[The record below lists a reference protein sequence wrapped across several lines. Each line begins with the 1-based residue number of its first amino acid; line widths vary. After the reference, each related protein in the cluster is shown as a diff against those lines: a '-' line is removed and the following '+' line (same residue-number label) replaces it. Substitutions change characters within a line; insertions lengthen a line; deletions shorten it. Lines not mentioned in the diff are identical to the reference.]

1 MAVHRNDMLA
11 RILDDTNQNR
21 RHDIWLWFQLKAQ
34 KILLGGEINY
44 PGMHYSMNEAIFKNP
59 ILSEKLKQREI
70 EQLLPEKYISWIKE
84 ENRQVIW
91 LRSKIRNDIMH
102 PPEPGLTGKDSLVAS
117 IDLWN
122 ININEKGHFL
132 GGLERDWNEHSKG
145 DKQYKWF
152 SDDAQKCIYAG
163 NLIKKDFPMIG
174 FSSIKLSDY
183 LPIQCYEDLLIFF
196 DNCKLHL
203 DEKNAFIEKVKRK
216 WPGKQYRDN
225 MVGKKQYN
233 FILSDQ
239 AIARLD
245 KLSDTYELSRAKIL
259 DILLK
264 MEDEQNRY
272 IPERIKLLKDES

>member
-34 KILLGGEINY
+34 KTPLSGEINY
-44 PGMHYSMNEAIFKNP
+44 PGMRYSMNEAISKNP
-59 ILSEKLKQREI
+59 VLSEIIKQREI
-70 EQLLPEKYISWIKE
+70 ELFLPEKHISWIKE
-84 ENRQVIW
+84 ENRQVEW
-91 LRSKIRNDIMH
+91 LRSKIQNDIMQ
-102 PPEPGLTGKDSLVAS
+102 PSEPGLTGKNLLIAS

-132 GGLERDWNEHSKG
+132 GELERQWNEHSNG

-163 NLIKKDFPMIG
+163 NLIKKYFPMTDFFTTY
-174 FSSIKLSDY
+174 FSDC

-196 DNCKLHL
+196 DNCKLHS
-203 DEKNAFIEKVKRK
+203 DEKNAFIEKVKRN
-216 WPGKQYRDN
+216 WPGKQYRNN

-264 MEDEQNRY
+264 MESEQNRY
-272 IPERIKLLKDES
+272 IPARIKLLKDES